1 MVVVYRGGLCM
12 CGLSRS
18 RCGTAPAART
28 TAGRAP
34 RLRAV
39 LEFRARALLRGGG
52 LRVRARAAHGAVP
65 QRLLLHVLRAGAL
78 VRRRRLRAVRG
89 ALHLLEV
96 RRAGRHRPHLAGE
109 APPHLPP
116 LVAPRDGPAL
126 LLQLAQ
132 MVVGIGVTVR
142 AVLYQIEGEEC
153 SVNKTNSILGLA
165 MYSSYFV
172 LFGIFFVDTYVRSSS
187 KAKRA

>member
-1 MVVVYRGGLCM
+1 MLAKRRLIFLHWWHHATVLLYCWHSYGTQIATGLWFATMNYFVHALMYTYYGCM
-12 CGLSRS
+12 GVE
-18 RCGTAPAART
+18 
-28 TAGRAP
+28 
-34 RLRAV
+34 RLRPRV
-39 LEFRARALLRGGG
+39 KKRAIF
-52 LRVRARAAHGAVP
+52 VT
-65 QRLLLHVLRAGAL
+65 
-78 VRRRRLRAVRG
+78 
-89 ALHLLEV
+89 
-96 RRAGRHRPHLAGE
+96 
-109 APPHLPP
+109 
-116 LVAPRDGPAL
+116 

-187 KAKRA
+187 KANLKRA